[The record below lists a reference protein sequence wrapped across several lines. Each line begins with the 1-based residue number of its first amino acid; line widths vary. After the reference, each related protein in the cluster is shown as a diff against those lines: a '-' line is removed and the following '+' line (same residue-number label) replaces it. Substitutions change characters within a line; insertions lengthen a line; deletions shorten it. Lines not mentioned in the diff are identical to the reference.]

1 MAEIQAKLTQY
12 DVHQEV
18 GEFLDT
24 IPSELRKKAVEEY
37 KKFLHLKYL
46 MKDTEI
52 PAILSPRY
60 VDLLVISYLSQVQW
74 LR

>member
-12 DVHQEV
+12 DVYQEV

-24 IPSELRKKAVEEY
+24 IPSESRKRAVEEY
-37 KKFLHLKYL
+37 KKFLHLKFL

-60 VDLLVISYLSQVQW
+60 VDSLFYLP
-74 LR
+74 LRWVL